1 MGVER
6 PAPGN
11 LPVLVVDGASATCIP
26 LTDHLRHRGLRCEIQ
41 GTSRGALEHLSRATA
56 ERWPRM
62 LLVHFPPVDAD
73 GIEFLAT
80 VRQRFPGIPVI
91 CYADLNL
98 VGGIIF
104 DQAERMNVRFL
115 ALPFDLSRLDA
126 TLTSSLDDAQRR
138 KSRDEQPFFGTSR
151 HVRGQTSRYD
161 NRVVPDRPAGT
172 ASTSSSERART
183 ESTFPVA
190 PLATPTPA
198 PPTTGAQPPATT
210 RVPRSGTST
219 LRRGV
224 DTGLIP
230 HANPGTERFSTHP
243 IQSTTTNR
251 IRRSVTGRVERPPI
265 ASTDA
270 VSASGGH
277 RRVICAACSQTFTV
291 ANRGDAFVVPCL
303 QCGALNRI
311 EPLSAS

>member
-6 PAPGN
+6 PSPGS

-80 VRQRFPGIPVI
+80 VRQRYPGIPVI

-126 TLTSSLDDAQRR
+126 TLTSSLDEAQRR

-161 NRVVPDRPAGT
+161 NRVVTDRQTAPADPATNEQPRTG
-172 ASTSSSERART
+172 ERQRT
-183 ESTFPVA
+183 DGALPVA
-190 PLATPTPA
+190 PVA
-198 PPTTGAQPPATT
+198 PRTVPTT
-210 RVPRSGTST
+210 RVPSPATST

-230 HANPGTERFSTHP
+230 HVNPSSDRFHAHP
-243 IQSTTTNR
+243 VQSTTTSR
-251 IRRSVTGRVERPPI
+251 FRRSVTGRVERPSI
-265 ASTDA
+265 TNTDA
-270 VSASGGH
+270 VSVSGGH
-277 RRVICAACSQTFTV
+277 RRVICAACNQTFTV
-291 ANRGDAFVVPCL
+291 AHRGDAFVVPCL
-303 QCGALNRI
+303 HCGALNRI
-311 EPLSAS
+311 EPLAAP

>member
-6 PAPGN
+6 PAPGS

-73 GIEFLAT
+73 GIEFLAAI
-80 VRQRFPGIPVI
+80 RQRYPSIPVI

-104 DQAERMNVRFL
+104 DQAERMSVRFL

-126 TLTSSLDDAQRR
+126 TLASSLDEAQRR

-161 NRVVPDRPAGT
+161 NRTLTDRQTAPAT
-172 ASTSSSERART
+172 AATSERQRT
-183 ESTFPVA
+183 DGPPPVA
-190 PLATPTPA
+190 PVASRQVPTPA
-198 PPTTGAQPPATT
+198 PQAPATT
-210 RVPRSGTST
+210 RDPRPGTST

-230 HANPGTERFSTHP
+230 HANPGTDRFRTHP
-243 IQSTTTNR
+243 VQSSTTSR
-251 IRRSVTGRVERPPI
+251 IRRSVTGRVERPQV

-277 RRVICAACSQTFTV
+277 RRVICAACNQTFTV

-303 QCGALNRI
+303 HCGALNRI
-311 EPLSAS
+311 ESLSAP